1 MPKKLTLIHT
11 SPVLIPMFT
20 ELVTEL
26 LPDVEVSQV
35 ADDSLI
41 KEAIANGSLSPS
53 IVSRLQQHIK
63 TAQDSGAET
72 IMVTCSSMGPAIEA
86 SQSITSVPLLRV
98 DRAMADRAVSL
109 GARIGV
115 IATVSTTLEPTADLI
130 RRRAE
135 AAGKTVE
142 VTMCLCD
149 GALEKLLAGDVV
161 THDRVVTE
169 RLMELMSK
177 VDVIVLAQ
185 ASMAR
190 VAGQLDP
197 TVCHVPVLSS
207 PRLAIELLAMAWN

>member
-1 MPKKLTLIHT
+1 MKPQKLTLIHT

-20 ELVTEL
+20 ELVNEL
-26 LPDVEVSQV
+26 LPGVEVTQV

-53 IVSRLQQHIK
+53 IVTRLQQHIK
-63 TAQDSGAET
+63 SAQDAGAET
-72 IMVTCSSMGPAIEA
+72 VMVTCSSMGPAIQA
-86 SQSITSVPLLRV
+86 SQSIASVPLLRV

-109 GARIGV
+109 GQKIGV

-130 RRRAE
+130 QRRAT
-135 AAGKTVE
+135 AAGKSIE

-149 GALEKLLAGDVV
+149 GALEKLLAGDVE
-161 THDRVVTE
+161 THDRMVKEKLT
-169 RLMELMSK
+169 ELMNH

-190 VAGQLDP
+190 VANQLDREAC
-197 TVCHVPVLSS
+197 TVPVLSS
-207 PRLAIELLAMAWN
+207 QDWR